1 VTEPTSYV
9 SAGQLVVLSST
20 SRAQRDRRLDGLI
33 DRLPTSLRVTVRW
46 LRLPTSRWVRIPA
59 GLLLVTGG
67 VFSIL
72 PFLGIWMLPLGVVL
86 LADDVPPLRRIT
98 DKVLDRVERRR
109 PHWFVQPAR

>member
-1 VTEPTSYV
+1 VTDPTSYA
-9 SAGQLVVLSST
+9 SGGPLVVQPIT
-20 SRAQRDRRLDGLI
+20 SRAQHDRRLDGLI
-33 DRLPTSLRVTVRW
+33 ERLPRRLRVTVRW

-86 LADDVPPLRRIT
+86 LADDVPPLRRVT

-109 PHWFVQPAR
+109 PHWFVQAVR